1 MGTEVQAKSTPS
13 VAPAITPAPANL
25 LQRKC
30 VCGGEHGISGECE
43 ECRNMRLGVV
53 QRLAVNTSP
62 VPSVPAIVSDVL
74 RSQGQPLDME
84 TRAFMEPRFG
94 HDFSQVRVH
103 TDSKAVESARA
114 VNAAAY
120 AVGNDIVLPGKAES
134 VAGSHL
140 LAHEL
145 THVIQQSGG
154 GTSVASTAARS
165 NQELESEADSAADA
179 ITAGNYF
186 LPSLQTGLAVH
197 RQGGPPP
204 PADLSG
210 LSATRD
216 AFNNTGAVNADNCAA
231 IHPAALGVDGPT
243 TGQNG
248 MEIIFRI
255 NGAIPSGTE
264 FEITRTRASGLWQED
279 GGAWAR
285 LGGNPAG
292 TNDDH
297 HDDDEC
303 QTPVGG
309 RIFVI
314 DTPGLGGSLNPRGVE
329 FLGAGTVSATAT
341 SAVWKLAFA
350 EWVIARNRR
359 LGIGWQSISS
369 PTFHRWHSILSVSLV
384 GGAWTRVDTPSGQ
397 HNEIELGS
405 ITTTGPTP

>member
-1 MGTEVQAKSTPS
+1 MGTEAQAKSSPT
-13 VAPAITPAPANL
+13 VAPAISHAPANL

-30 VCGGEHGISGECE
+30 ACGGEHGVSGECE
-43 ECRNMRLGVV
+43 DCRKKRLGVV
-53 QRLAVNTSP
+53 QRLALDKSP
-62 VPSVPAIVSDVL
+62 ASSVPPIVHEVL
-74 RSQGQPLDME
+74 RSPGQPLDME
-84 TRAFMEPRFG
+84 TRSFIEPRFG

-103 TDSKAVESARA
+103 VDSKAVESARA

-120 AVGNDIVLPGKAES
+120 TVGNDIVLPGKAES
-134 VAGSHL
+134 VAGSRL

-145 THVIQQSGG
+145 THVIQQAGS
-154 GTSVASTAARS
+154 GTSAASTSRS
-165 NQELESEADSAADA
+165 NQELESEAERAADA

-186 LPSLQTGLAVH
+186 QPSLQTGLAVH

-210 LSATRD
+210 LTATRD
-216 AFNNTGAVNADNCAA
+216 AFNNTGAPDANNCAV
-231 IHPAALGVDGPT
+231 ILPAALGVDGPRL
-243 TGQNG
+243 GQNG
-248 MEIIFRI
+248 MELIFRI

-359 LGIGWQSISS
+359 LGISWQRIST
-369 PTFHRWHSILSVSLV
+369 PNFHRWHSIFSTSLV
-384 GGAWTRVDTPSGQ
+384 GGTWTRVDTPSGQ
-397 HNEIELGS
+397 QNEIEMGNIS
-405 ITTTGPTP
+405 TTGPTP